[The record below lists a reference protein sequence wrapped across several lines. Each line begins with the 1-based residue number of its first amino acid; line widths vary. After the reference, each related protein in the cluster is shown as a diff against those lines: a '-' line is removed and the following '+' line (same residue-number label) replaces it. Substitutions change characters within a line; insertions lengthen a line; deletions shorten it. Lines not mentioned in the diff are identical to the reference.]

1 MRIQIVGRGR
11 MGAALAAALVADDLD
26 LTVEGRGADGTGPD
40 GSPVDL
46 VLLAVPDA
54 AIADAAAAIRPGP
67 LLGHLSGATG
77 LGALGARDGFSLHP
91 LLTVMGSPA
100 ARDTDTRVED
110 TAFAGRFTGGF
121 AGAFAAIDGSSEH
134 ARAVA
139 ESLADRLG
147 LRTFRIAEADR
158 SAYHAAASAAAN
170 FLVVVEG
177 FAERLAATAGVP
189 REALAPLAEA
199 ALANWSREGAAAAL
213 TGPVARGDDETVARQ
228 RAAVVE
234 RSPSDLDLF
243 DALVTATRA
252 LAAQQKGSR

>member
-11 MGAALAAALVADDLD
+11 MSAALAAALAADDLD
-26 LTVEGRGADGTGPD
+26 VTIGGRGADGTGPD

-54 AIADAAAAIRPGP
+54 AIADAATAIRPGP

-77 LGALGARDGFSLHP
+77 LGTLGARDGFSLHP
-91 LLTVMGSPA
+91 LLTVTGGPTA
-100 ARDTDTRVED
+100 GDTGTSGEGTSGED
-110 TAFAGRFTGGF
+110 TAF
-121 AGAFAAIDGSSEH
+121 AGAFAAIDGTNEH
-134 ARAVA
+134 ARAAA
-139 ESLADRLG
+139 ESLAERLG
-147 LRTFRIAEADR
+147 LRVFRIAERDR
-158 SAYHAAASAAAN
+158 PAYHAAASAAAN

-177 FAERLAATAGVP
+177 LAERLAATAGVP

-199 ALANWSREGAAAAL
+199 ALANWAREGAAAAL

-228 RAAVVE
+228 RAAVAE
-234 RSPSDLDLF
+234 RAPSDLDLF

>member
-1 MRIQIVGRGR
+1 MGRGR
-11 MGAALAAALVADDLD
+11 MSAALAAALAADDLD
-26 LTVEGRGADGTGPD
+26 LTVGGRGADGTGPD

-100 ARDTDTRVED
+100 AGDTDTHLED
-110 TAFAGRFTGGF
+110 TAFAGGF
-121 AGAFAAIDGSSEH
+121 AGAFAAIDGTSEH

-158 SAYHAAASAAAN
+158 PAYHAAASAAAN

-213 TGPVARGDDETVARQ
+213 TGPIARGDDETVARQ